1 MQNQQN
7 TICLF
12 NLAGEALGT
21 IKVSASIKLADL
33 APLSALLGAARIE
46 LMPNDNTD
54 DLRDVHEIL
63 LLLSAALYIIA
74 SPGTHPCV
82 SKVLATVAQHTAMAW
97 AELLCSEMS
106 VTEGGAQ

>member
-7 TICLF
+7 TICLL
-12 NLAGEALGT
+12 NVAGEILGT
-21 IKVSASIKLADL
+21 MKVSASIKLADL
-33 APLSALLGAARIE
+33 APLKALGAARVE
-46 LMPNDNTD
+46 LLPVEGAD

-74 SPGTHPCV
+74 SPGTHPFV

-97 AELLCSEMS
+97 AELLSPEMS
-106 VTEGGAQ
+106 VIEGGAQ

>member
-1 MQNQQN
+1 MQQQQN

-33 APLSALLGAARIE
+33 APLRALGAARVE
-46 LMPNDNTD
+46 LMPDDNTD
-54 DLRDVHEIL
+54 DLRDAHEIL

-74 SPGTHPCV
+74 SPGTHPFV

-97 AELLCSEMS
+97 AELLSSETS
-106 VTEGGAQ
+106 VIEGGAQ

>member
-12 NLAGEALGT
+12 NLAGEVLGT

-33 APLSALLGAARIE
+33 VPLKTLGAARVE
-46 LMPNDNTD
+46 LLPAD
-54 DLRDVHEIL
+54 DADDPRDVHEIL

-74 SPGTHPCV
+74 SPGTHPFV

-97 AELLCSEMS
+97 AD
-106 VTEGGAQ
+106 VIGGAQ